1 MSARSEYDAAYFTL
15 LRAIEERDALLGYRT
30 YLETELQRLD
40 GFAEQT
46 RELAE
51 PVPAK
56 VRRPVEQ
63 TTKPLLEAVGQ
74 RRATVFVEL
83 GRVEQR
89 VANAEA
95 FVQECEAEVAALRR

>member
-1 MSARSEYDAAYFTL
+1 M
-15 LRAIEERDALLGYRT
+15 
-30 YLETELQRLD
+30 QRLD

-63 TTKPLLEAVGQ
+63 TTKTLLEAVGL

-83 GRVEQR
+83 GRVEER

-95 FVQECEAEVAALRR
+95 FVQECEAEVAALRH